1 MDLFTDLRDREAP
14 KGILPSQDIQEFIR
28 RGHISSPLDNIDDGQ
43 IQPASIDLRLGQT
56 AYRVRASFLPG
67 QSSIMRNKIKDL
79 LVTEIDL
86 GGSSPVVFEPW
97 SVFIVPLMEYLG
109 LPSDVRGIANP
120 KSTTG
125 RLDILTRLITE
136 CGDEFDRVP
145 KGYSGE
151 LFLEVVSRTFPIC
164 VRAGTKL
171 NQLRFVRGNRAPIGD
186 GALEELAKENA
197 LVYED
202 EQNSQSAYI
211 DRGLGITVDLQG
223 SGSGV
228 VAYEARNHSPPI
240 ELDRV
245 NHYDIDDFWKIVS
258 PRKNGGY
265 ILEPKGFYLL
275 TSKQRVRVPPE
286 RAAEMVPYDPA
297 QGEFRLHYA
306 GFFDPGF
313 GYGIDGEIL
322 GTKAVL
328 EVRAHEIPILIEHD
342 QLVGKLNYYRMA
354 KKPDRVYGPSIGSS
368 YQGQELTP
376 SKQFKVPQ
384 RASGIPANIQ
394 LPSATD
400 S

>member
-28 RGHISSPLDNIDDGQ
+28 RGHISSPLANIDDGQ

-67 QSSIMRNKIKDL
+67 QSSMMINKTRDL

-86 GGSSPVVFEPW
+86 GGSSPALFEPEC
-97 SVFIVPLMEYLG
+97 VFIVPLMERLR

-136 CGDEFDRVP
+136 RGDEFDRVK

-151 LFLEVVSRTFPIC
+151 LFLEVVSRTFPIY
-164 VRAGTKL
+164 VRAGMKL

-186 GALEELAKENA
+186 GTLGELAKGDP
-197 LVYED
+197 LVYEG
-202 EQNSQSAYI
+202 EQNLQLAYI

-228 VAYEARNHSPPI
+228 VAYEARKHAPPI
-240 ELDRV
+240 ELDTL
-245 NHYDIDDFWKIVS
+245 NHYDIDDFWRVV
-258 PRKNGGY
+258 PRPKNGRH

-275 TSKQRVRVPPE
+275 TSKQRVRVQPD
-286 RAAEMVPYDPA
+286 RAAEMVPYDPTM
-297 QGEFRLHYA
+297 GEFRLHYA

-342 QLVGKLNYYRMA
+342 QLVGRLNYFRMA
-354 KKPDRVYGPSIGSS
+354 KTPDRVYGPSIGSS

-384 RASGIPANIQ
+384 RASDIPANIQ
-394 LPSATD
+394 LPSATH